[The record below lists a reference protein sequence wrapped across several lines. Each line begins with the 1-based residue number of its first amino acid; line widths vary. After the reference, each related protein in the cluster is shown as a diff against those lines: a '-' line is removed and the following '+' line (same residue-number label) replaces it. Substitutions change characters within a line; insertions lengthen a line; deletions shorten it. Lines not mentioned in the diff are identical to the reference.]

1 MRERIEE
8 ERGVQKLQYLVS
20 ALTCKRER
28 KLRRYEKRYQERE
41 REREKHRDTD
51 LVGSACHMW

>member
-41 REREKHRDTD
+41 RERERSTEIQI
-51 LVGSACHMW
+51 